1 VRNEENGYTVLDLK
15 KTMINVTKKLSNAH
29 KNPSKKKSGK
39 KSEKF

>member
-1 VRNEENGYTVLDLK
+1 VRNEENGYT
-15 KTMINVTKKLSNAH
+15 NVTKKLSNAH